1 MNMCRHIVVKQ
12 PLKLL
17 ALKWRE
23 WSQFLRNGNQLR
35 LHGNLSGND
44 ASPEFEGI
52 IIRFIAFSQR
62 PQQALLR
69 LTGSFVVTIASIC
82 VVNALESPCCVVS
95 SAVARHDERISNW
108 QKIPVFIS
116 YRKDH
121 IVRAV
126 SALYTPW
133 SVRWQLLT
141 CDERTVGAQSTRIM
155 PGRRN
160 IFIVLKKSNKT
171 AQFYCDT
178 TAV

>member
-23 WSQFLRNGNQLR
+23 WSQYIRNGNQLR

-44 ASPEFEGI
+44 ASPEFERI

-141 CDERTVGAQSTRIM
+141 CDERMVGAQSI
-155 PGRRN
+155 
-160 IFIVLKKSNKT
+160 
-171 AQFYCDT
+171 
-178 TAV
+178 AV